1 MAVNKNNYEIKM
13 AILTLPGYKNTAWLN
28 FEKYND
34 KRTQQNII
42 EGMFTRF
49 KRNKLALITRVVQF
63 YNKEGELIEQR
74 EF

>member
-49 KRNKLALITRVVQF
+49 KRNKLAIITRVVQF
-63 YNKEGELIEQR
+63 YDKEGKLIEQR